1 MTAHCAV
8 TRCAVVVDRSS
19 AADHFAVADHSVVIQ
34 IAEVDRCAG
43 ADRDAEAARVVIR
56 VAPNVVLVE
65 AQNVVQLVAQV
76 AARVVTQV
84 VVVVQAGQQA
94 VRCAAPDYFAA
105 VRFQSLVD
113 RANASRHLRACSG
126 APCGRDGPRFEAG
139 PLVDPL
145 AARRCFCDRL
155 VDPDE

>member
-1 MTAHCAV
+1 MVIRSAV
-8 TRCAVVVDRSS
+8 THAAVADRCAVADR
-19 AADHFAVADHSVVIQ
+19 SVVIQ
-34 IAEVDRCAG
+34 IAEADHCA
-43 ADRDAEAARVVIR
+43 AQVETHVVQVVIR
-56 VAPNVVLVE
+56 EAQNVVLIEALVE

-84 VVVVQAGQQA
+84 VAVVQAGQQA
-94 VRCAAPDYFAA
+94 VHCAVQDCFAA
-105 VRFQSLVD
+105 GSRYPAD

-126 APCGRDGPRFEAG
+126 APCVRDAPRFEAG

-155 VDPDE
+155 VDPDD